1 VASRHGND
9 GEQQQHTVIN
19 NFVSRHGSGTVRS
32 VGRDWWLRWFGVLD
46 TPAARVFEELLP
58 CHAIIMTTTGLPAK
72 VEGKFTTPCGL
83 QRYCRNCEKV
93 FDVLDMSYPADVL
106 ADVTMALITKCV
118 PTWIGKNANSSC
130 EWARK
135 DHPDREH
142 ICDNTCS
149 MSA

>member
-72 VEGKFTTPCGL
+72 AEGKFTTP
-83 QRYCRNCEKV
+83 ES
-93 FDVLDMSYPADVL
+93 DDMMDL
-106 ADVTMALITKCV
+106 KQIEQALGV
-118 PTWIGKNANSSC
+118 RFMG
-130 EWARK
+130 
-135 DHPDREH
+135 
-142 ICDNTCS
+142 
-149 MSA
+149 